1 MDREA
6 WRSTVHGVAK
16 TQILHRTQQ
25 RAWRH
30 GVGHP
35 KTPVDS
41 RYSGHAEAPAGA
53 GRVGGEESGVIFA
66 LLLPAS
72 ALGLRQ
78 WLQLQAAP
86 PGYQL
91 YLGSNTAS
99 YPFRLRLVRPP
110 GVAGLRVSPP
120 PLVILFTLSP
130 L

>member
-6 WRSTVHGVAK
+6 WWSTVHGVAK
-16 TQILHRTQQ
+16 SRTLHRTQQ

-35 KTPVDS
+35 KTLVDS
-41 RYSGHAEAPAGA
+41 RCSGQAEAPAGA
-53 GRVGGEESGVIFA
+53 GRVGGEESGIVFA

-78 WLQLQAAP
+78 RLQLQAAP

-91 YLGSNTAS
+91 SLGSET
-99 YPFRLRLVRPP
+99 LPP
-110 GVAGLRVSPP
+110 TPSG
-120 PLVILFTLSP
+120 
-130 L
+130 